1 MLPYTRER
9 TQFGKAIA
17 EFQVGGRLGG
27 RGVQDGS
34 LRRAAPL
41 AEAADIPTAVRFSP
55 GT

>member
-27 RGVQDGS
+27 WWVQAGG
-34 LRRAAPL
+34 PL
-41 AEAADIPTAVRFSP
+41 PSGEQQLLL
-55 GT
+55 G